1 VRWTKYFIPTLKEV
15 PAEAEAVSHRL
26 MIRAGLVRKLVS
38 GAYTYLPL
46 GLRPLKK
53 VENII
58 REEMARA
65 GAIELFMPSM
75 QPVELWHESGRFKDL
90 GEDLITYKDRHD
102 RVIVFGPTHEEIIT
116 DLVRNHIRSYKQ
128 LPIMLYQIQTKF
140 RDEVRP
146 RFGVIRSREFIMKDA
161 YSFDRDWQ
169 GLDESYQKMYEAYE
183 AIFKRCG
190 LETIPAESDSGVMG
204 GDVSHEFMV
213 LSESGED
220 LLAHCASCGY
230 AASLAVAECRIAP
243 FDSAQ
248 GRHSAKRKAKEE
260 TLKEVDTPGV
270 STIEKVGH
278 LLKVKPD
285 QMVKTLIYVADEKP
299 VAILIR
305 GDHEANETKIKK
317 YLKCSALEMAGED
330 TIREVTGGPM
340 GFSGPVGL
348 IGSKGPCRGDLSLP
362 YKGQETRIIAD
373 NSIKG
378 MVNFV
383 TGANKKDK
391 HYINT
396 NIDRDFKVGEW
407 ADLRMITEIDLC
419 PRCNKNIKIEHAIE
433 MGHVFKLGLKY
444 TKAMGAD
451 FLDEDGKLKP
461 IVMGCYGIGVNRIIA
476 TAIELHNDKK
486 GIIWPLSIAPFQVL
500 VIPIN
505 YKEENIRKT
514 AEDIYEELNKLGI
527 ETLLDD
533 RDESAGIKFNDGEL
547 IGIPFSIVI
556 GDKGLKKGIIEIKIR
571 ETGNIVEVRKEELK
585 DKILSLLR
593 P

>member
-1 VRWTKYFIPTLKEV
+1 MRWTKYFIPTLKEV
-15 PAEAEAVSHRL
+15 PSEAEAVSHRL
-26 MIRAGLVRKLVS
+26 MIRAGLIRKLVS

-46 GLRPLKK
+46 GLRAIKK

-58 REEMARA
+58 REEMAMA

-90 GEDLITYKDRHD
+90 GEDLITYKDRHN
-102 RVIVFGPTHEEIIT
+102 RVIVFGPTHEEVIT
-116 DLVRNHIRSYKQ
+116 DLVRNHVNSYKQ
-128 LPIMLYQIQTKF
+128 LPITFYQIQTKF

-161 YSFDRDWQ
+161 YSFDRDWK

-190 LETIPAESDSGVMG
+190 LKAIAVEADSGVMG

-213 LSESGED
+213 VSDSGED

-230 AASLAVAECRIAP
+230 AASLAIAE
-243 FDSAQ
+243 
-248 GRHSAKRKAKEE
+248 AKSMEHRAKSTEQRAKGIE
-260 TLKEVDTPGV
+260 EVDTLGV
-270 STIEKVGH
+270 TTIEKVGH
-278 LLKVKPD
+278 LLKVKPEN
-285 QMVKTLIYVADEKP
+285 MVKTLIYAADEKP

-348 IGSKGPCRGDLSLP
+348 TGSKGPCRGDLSLP
-362 YKGQETRIIAD
+362 YKGQEARVIAD

-378 MVNFV
+378 MSNFV

-391 HYINT
+391 HLINV
-396 NIDRDFKVGEW
+396 NLDRDFKVGEW

-444 TKAMGAD
+444 SKAMKAE
-451 FLDEDGKLKP
+451 FLDDDGKLKP

-476 TAIELHNDKK
+476 TAIELHNDQK
-486 GIIWPLSIAPFQVL
+486 GIIWPLSIAPFEVL
-500 VIPIN
+500 IIPIN
-505 YKEENIRKT
+505 YKEENIRET
-514 AEDIYEELNKLGI
+514 TDNIYEELNKIGV

-585 DKILSLLR
+585 DKILSLLADQ
-593 P
+593 

>member
-1 VRWTKYFIPTLKEV
+1 MRWTKYFIPTLKEV
-15 PAEAEAVSHRL
+15 PSEAEAVSHRL
-26 MIRAGLVRKLVS
+26 MIRSGLIRKLVS

-46 GLRPLKK
+46 GLRILKK
-53 VENII
+53 VQNII
-58 REEMARA
+58 REEMNNA

-90 GEDLITYKDRHD
+90 GEDLITYKDRHN
-102 RVIVFGPTHEEIIT
+102 RVIVFGPTHEEVIT
-116 DLVRNHIRSYKQ
+116 DLVRNHVNSYKQ
-128 LPIMLYQIQTKF
+128 LPIAFYQIQTKF

-169 GLDESYQKMYEAYE
+169 GLDISYKKMYEAYE
-183 AIFKRCG
+183 RIFNRCG
-190 LETIPAESDSGVMG
+190 LKAIPVEADSGIMG

-213 LSESGED
+213 VAENGED

-230 AASLAVAECRIAP
+230 AASIAIAEAKSMEHRVEAVEQRV
-243 FDSAQ
+243 
-248 GRHSAKRKAKEE
+248 KAIE
-260 TLKEVDTPGV
+260 EVDTPGV
-270 STIEKVGH
+270 NTIEKVGH
-278 LLKVKPD
+278 LLKVRPD
-285 QMVKTLIYVADEKP
+285 EMVKTLIYAADEKP
-299 VAILIR
+299 VAVLIR
-305 GDHEANETKIKK
+305 GDHDANEAKIKK
-317 YLKCSALEMAGED
+317 YLKCVKLEMADED
-330 TIREVTGGPM
+330 VIKKATGGAI

-348 IGSKGPCRGDLSLP
+348 K
-362 YKGQETRIIAD
+362 EARIIAD

-378 MVNFV
+378 MINFV

-396 NIDRDFKVGEW
+396 NIDRDFKISEW
-407 ADLRMITEIDLC
+407 ADLRIITDKDLC
-419 PRCNKNIKIEHAIE
+419 PKCNKNIKIEHAIE

-444 TKAMGAD
+444 SKAMKAE

-461 IVMGCYGIGVNRIIA
+461 VVMGCYGIGVNRIMA
-476 TAIELHNDKK
+476 TAAELHNDKK
-486 GIIWPLSIAPFQVL
+486 GIIWPLAIAPFQVL

-514 AEDIYEELNKLGI
+514 AEDIYEELDKLDI

-533 RDESAGIKFNDGEL
+533 RDESAGIKFNDAEL

-556 GDKGLKKGIIEIKIR
+556 GDRGLKKGKLEIKIR
-571 ETGNIVEVRKEELK
+571 ETGEILEVKKEELK
-585 DKILSLLR
+585 DKLLSLLGK
-593 P
+593 

>member
-1 VRWTKYFIPTLKEV
+1 MRWTKYFIPTLKEV
-15 PAEAEAVSHRL
+15 PSEAEAVSHRL

-46 GLRPLKK
+46 GLRILKK
-53 VENII
+53 VQNII
-58 REEMARA
+58 REEMNNA

-90 GEDLITYKDRHD
+90 GEDLITYKDRHN
-102 RVIVFGPTHEEIIT
+102 RVIVFGPTHEEVIT
-116 DLVRNHIRSYKQ
+116 DLVRNHVNSYKQ
-128 LPIMLYQIQTKF
+128 LPIAFYQIQTKF

-169 GLDESYQKMYEAYE
+169 GLDVSYKKMYEAYE
-183 AIFKRCG
+183 RIFHRCG
-190 LETIPAESDSGVMG
+190 LKAIPVEADSGVMG

-213 LSESGED
+213 VAENGED

-230 AASLAVAECRIAP
+230 AASIAIAGVKEG
-243 FDSAQ
+243 S
-248 GRHSAKRKAKEE
+248 GHGIKGEEAKL
-260 TLKEVDTPGV
+260 LKEVDTPGV
-270 STIEKVGH
+270 TTIEKVGH
-278 LLKVKPD
+278 LLKVRPD
-285 QMVKTLIYVADEKP
+285 EMVKTLIYAADEKP
-299 VAILIR
+299 VAVLIR
-305 GDHEANETKIKK
+305 GDHDANEAKIKK
-317 YLKCSALEMAGED
+317 YLKCVKLEMADENV
-330 TIREVTGGPM
+330 IKKVTNGPM

-348 IGSKGPCRGDLSLP
+348 KEARV
-362 YKGQETRIIAD
+362 IAD
-373 NSIKG
+373 NSIKA

-396 NIDRDFKVGEW
+396 NIDRDFKISEW
-407 ADLRMITEIDLC
+407 ADLRMITEKDLC
-419 PRCNKNIKIEHAIE
+419 PKCNKSIKIEHAIE

-444 TKAMGAD
+444 SKAMKAE

-461 IVMGCYGIGVNRIIA
+461 VVMGCYGIGVNRIMA
-476 TAIELHNDKK
+476 AAAELHNDKK
-486 GIIWPLSIAPFQVL
+486 GIIWPLAIAPFQVL

-514 AEDIYEELNKLGI
+514 AENIYEELGKLGI

-533 RDESAGIKFNDGEL
+533 RDESAGIKFNDAEL

-556 GDKGLKKGIIEIKIR
+556 GDKGLKKGKLEIKIR
-571 ETGNIVEVRKEELK
+571 ETGETLEVKKEELK
-585 DKILSLLR
+585 DKILLLLGK
-593 P
+593 